1 MESVPLLLS
10 LLILCVCGPPL
21 CGATDYYVRP
31 TEPTNAS
38 CPDQPCL
45 TLHHYIQ
52 NLSSNA
58 NYHLLP
64 GVHFI
69 NGPITLK
76 HVRNVSMAAFNSSVT
91 KIAATIE
98 CNSRGNGSVHSLE
111 CSGIS
116 FQDASNITISSLSI
130 ELKLLLPSHNAYR
143 QLSIAGMSFKNST
156 DVVIQ
161 GFGIWMKQ
169 MWPADN
175 VFVIVFSDCMNV
187 EMSSLTV
194 TNGGID
200 VTLSSNVSI
209 SNANITSLRHGIN
222 IVQTYYVCVS
232 NITIVSWSGIHL
244 NTTSFTNISNVVVLY
259 SNDSA
264 VSLEYTR
271 NTTLRNITIHSAGRV
286 GIEMIG
292 SNRSTVSDVHVMQSN
307 GNGIYADDV
316 YHVIIANTT
325 VEQTQEKGILIYE
338 SSDIHINDT
347 HVMQAGINTL
357 DMYQVSNITIAN
369 TA

>member
-1 MESVPLLLS
+1 M
-10 LLILCVCGPPL
+10 CGPPL

-38 CPDQPCL
+38 CPSQPCL

-76 HVRNVSMAAFNSSVT
+76 HVRNLSMAAFNSSGT
-91 KIAATIE
+91 QIAATIE
-98 CNSRGNGSVHSLE
+98 FNSRGNGSLYSLK

-130 ELKLLLPSHNAYR
+130 ELKLLLPSHNAHR

-161 GFGIWMKQ
+161 GLDVWMKQ

-175 VFVIVFSDCMNV
+175 VVVIAFSDCMNV
-187 EMSSLTV
+187 EMSSLTA
-194 TNGGID
+194 TNGG
-200 VTLSSNVSI
+200 
-209 SNANITSLRHGIN
+209 
-222 IVQTYYVCVS
+222 
-232 NITIVSWSGIHL
+232 
-244 NTTSFTNISNVVVLY
+244 
-259 SNDSA
+259 SA

-286 GIEMIG
+286 EIEMRG

-307 GNGIYADDV
+307 GNGKRRLSRHYC
-316 YHVIIANTT
+316 
-325 VEQTQEKGILIYE
+325 
-338 SSDIHINDT
+338 
-347 HVMQAGINTL
+347 
-357 DMYQVSNITIAN
+357 
-369 TA
+369 

>member
-1 MESVPLLLS
+1 MVVLPVYLS
-10 LLILCVCGPPL
+10 LGILCVCGPPL

-38 CPDQPCL
+38 CPGQPCL

-64 GVHFI
+64 GVHSI

-76 HVRNVSMAAFNSSVT
+76 YVHNVSMSAFNSLIT
-91 KIAATIE
+91 KIVIE
-98 CNSRGNGSVHSLE
+98 CNSRGSGSLYNLK

-116 FQDASNITISSLSI
+116 FQNASNITISSLSI

-143 QLSIAGMSFKNST
+143 QLSIAGMSFMNST

-161 GFGIWMKQ
+161 GLGVWMKQ
-169 MWPADN
+169 TWPVDN
-175 VFVIVFSDCMNV
+175 VFIIAFSDCMNV
-187 EMSSLTV
+187 EISSLTV

-209 SNANITSLRHGIN
+209 SNAKIISPRHGIN

-264 VSLEYTR
+264 VSLEYSR

-286 GIEMIG
+286 GIEMMG
-292 SNRSTVSDVHVMQSN
+292 STRSTVSGVHIMQSN
-307 GNGIYADDV
+307 GNGISMENNVHDE
-316 YHVIIANTT
+316 IKKLNC
-325 VEQTQEKGILIYE
+325 
-338 SSDIHINDT
+338 S
-347 HVMQAGINTL
+347 
-357 DMYQVSNITIAN
+357 
-369 TA
+369 

>member
-1 MESVPLLLS
+1 
-10 LLILCVCGPPL
+10 
-21 CGATDYYVRP
+21 
-31 TEPTNAS
+31 
-38 CPDQPCL
+38 
-45 TLHHYIQ
+45 
-52 NLSSNA
+52 
-58 NYHLLP
+58 
-64 GVHFI
+64 
-69 NGPITLK
+69 
-76 HVRNVSMAAFNSSVT
+76 MAAFNSSVT

-98 CNSRGNGSVHSLE
+98 CNSRENGSLYSLK

-116 FQDASNITISSLSI
+116 FQDASNITISSLTI

-161 GFGIWMKQ
+161 GFDVRMKQ

-175 VFVIVFSDCMNV
+175 VVVIAFSDCMNV

-194 TNGGID
+194 TNGG
-200 VTLSSNVSI
+200 
-209 SNANITSLRHGIN
+209 
-222 IVQTYYVCVS
+222 
-232 NITIVSWSGIHL
+232 
-244 NTTSFTNISNVVVLY
+244 
-259 SNDSA
+259 SA

-271 NTTLRNITIHSAGRV
+271 NTTFRNITIHSAGRV

-292 SNRSTVSDVHVMQSN
+292 LNRSTVSGVHVMQSN
-307 GNGIYADDV
+307 GIGIYAKDV

-325 VEQTQEKGILIYE
+325 VEQTQEVGILIYE

-357 DMYQVSNITIAN
+357 DMFLATNITIAN
-369 TA
+369 TALVNTSIGANIVCCYSVNFWSVTIGDWNLYGVHAYDSYIVSLINISLVQLLSPK

>member
-1 MESVPLLLS
+1 M
-10 LLILCVCGPPL
+10 CGPLL

-38 CPDQPCL
+38 CPSQPCL

-76 HVRNVSMAAFNSSVT
+76 HVRNLSMAAFNSSGT

-98 CNSRGNGSVHSLE
+98 FNSRGNGSLYSLK

-130 ELKLLLPSHNAYR
+130 ELKLLLPSHNAHR
-143 QLSIAGMSFKNST
+143 KLSIAGMSFKNST

-161 GFGIWMKQ
+161 GLGIWMTQ

-175 VFVIVFSDCMNV
+175 VVVIAFSDCMNV

-194 TNGGID
+194 TNGG
-200 VTLSSNVSI
+200 
-209 SNANITSLRHGIN
+209 
-222 IVQTYYVCVS
+222 
-232 NITIVSWSGIHL
+232 
-244 NTTSFTNISNVVVLY
+244 
-259 SNDSA
+259 SA

-292 SNRSTVSDVHVMQSN
+292 SNRSTVSDIHVMQSN
-307 GNGIYADDV
+307 GNGKRRLSRHYC
-316 YHVIIANTT
+316 
-325 VEQTQEKGILIYE
+325 
-338 SSDIHINDT
+338 
-347 HVMQAGINTL
+347 
-357 DMYQVSNITIAN
+357 
-369 TA
+369 

>member
-1 MESVPLLLS
+1 MESVPLHLS
-10 LLILCVCGPPL
+10 LLILCVSGPSL

-38 CPDQPCL
+38 CPGQPCL

-69 NGPITLK
+69 NGPITLE

-98 CNSRGNGSVHSLE
+98 CNSRGNGSHYSLE

-116 FQDASNITISSLSI
+116 FQDTSNITISSLSI
-130 ELKLLLPSHNAYR
+130 ELKLLLPSRNVYW
-143 QLSIAGMSFKNST
+143 QLSIAGMSFMNST

-161 GFGIWMKQ
+161 GLDVWMKQ
-169 MWPADN
+169 MWPTDN
-175 VFVIVFSDCMNV
+175 VVVIAFSDCMNV

-194 TNGGID
+194 TNGG
-200 VTLSSNVSI
+200 
-209 SNANITSLRHGIN
+209 
-222 IVQTYYVCVS
+222 
-232 NITIVSWSGIHL
+232 
-244 NTTSFTNISNVVVLY
+244 
-259 SNDSA
+259 SA

-307 GNGIYADDV
+307 GDGKRRLSCHYC
-316 YHVIIANTT
+316 
-325 VEQTQEKGILIYE
+325 
-338 SSDIHINDT
+338 
-347 HVMQAGINTL
+347 
-357 DMYQVSNITIAN
+357 
-369 TA
+369 